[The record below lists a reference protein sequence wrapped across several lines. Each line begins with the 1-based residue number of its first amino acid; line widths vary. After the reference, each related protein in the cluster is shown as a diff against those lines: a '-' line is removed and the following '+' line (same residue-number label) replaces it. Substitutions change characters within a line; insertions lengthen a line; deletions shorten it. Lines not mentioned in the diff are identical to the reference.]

1 MGNSGPAAECRQEGA
16 APPTSGRDPGPAEA
30 PASAAGL
37 SGGRAAGDC
46 PALLLTQRR
55 VQLVLVAGPTTATA
69 GWPGVGGRG
78 SGRGRDPRSLQA
90 DPFPAAPV
98 TQTLPALL
106 S

>member
-1 MGNSGPAAECRQEGA
+1 MGNSGPAAECRQEG
-16 APPTSGRDPGPAEA
+16 PHPTSGRDPGPAEA

-69 GWPGVGGRG
+69 GWPGVG
-78 SGRGRDPRSLQA
+78 PRAGPQELTSR
-90 DPFPAAPV
+90 PFPRR
-98 TQTLPALL
+98 TGYTDTSCPAFLIFL
-106 S
+106 F